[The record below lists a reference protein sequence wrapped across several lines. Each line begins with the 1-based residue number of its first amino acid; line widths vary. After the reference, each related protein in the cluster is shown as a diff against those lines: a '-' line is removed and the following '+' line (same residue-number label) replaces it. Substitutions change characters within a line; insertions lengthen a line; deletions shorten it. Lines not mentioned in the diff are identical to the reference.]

1 MWILGGLV
9 YWILVHFSK
18 QFLFNKPCNMMVKSF
33 FKRLINL
40 INFTLLI
47 ICIINSCEVSYKL
60 ANPELPSIREY
71 ETNLKDIE
79 FPISFKICLYNLNE
93 TYDRYHRLGYE
104 DKMNFFLGRS
114 KYNKSHYGWN
124 GHTEDGA
131 TIGPTEG

>member
-1 MWILGGLV
+1 MA
-9 YWILVHFSK
+9 
-18 QFLFNKPCNMMVKSF
+18 MSF

-47 ICIINSCEVSYKL
+47 ICIINSCDVFYRL
-60 ANPELPSIREY
+60 VNPELPSIREY

-79 FPISFKICLYNLNE
+79 FPISFKICLDDLNK
-93 TYDRYHRLGYE
+93 TNDRYKKLGYE
-104 DKMNFFLGRS
+104 DDYHFFLGRS

-131 TIGPTEG
+131 TIGTTEG

>member
-1 MWILGGLV
+1 MA
-9 YWILVHFSK
+9 
-18 QFLFNKPCNMMVKSF
+18 MSF

-47 ICIINSCEVSYKL
+47 ICIINSFDVFFRL
-60 ANPELPSIREY
+60 VNPELPSIREY

-79 FPISFKICLYNLNE
+79 FPISFKICLNDMNE

-104 DKMNFFLGRS
+104 DRKNFFLGRS
-114 KYNKSHYGWN
+114 KYNESHYGWN

-131 TIGPTEG
+131 TIGTTKG

>member
-1 MWILGGLV
+1 MA
-9 YWILVHFSK
+9 
-18 QFLFNKPCNMMVKSF
+18 KSF

-40 INFTLLI
+40 INFTLLT

-71 ETNLKDIE
+71 EANLK
-79 FPISFKICLYNLNE
+79 E